1 MTGVRKVQHH
11 GNNIIG
17 NFAGLKAESVPYEST
32 IEKDFMYVLEYDAHV
47 LTYESQP
54 LFILGTTDDG
64 MPHVY
69 TPDFQVIL
77 TTGRLI
83 AECKPAKE
91 VGSDDTKRQCTLG
104 RQWAASHDHRFLL
117 VTDEDLRTGHRLNN
131 LKILWKYSRFPVPPA
146 VTKRCIVALTAH
158 PEGISF
164 LALASELAAGTT
176 APLAQSPTLYALLF
190 QHVLVTDLTQPLGPA
205 SLLFLPTHPPS
216 LLD

>member
-17 NFAGLKAESVPYEST
+17 TFAGLKAESVPYEST
-32 IEKDFMYVLEYDAHV
+32 IEKDFMYFLEYDARV

-64 MPHVY
+64 EPHVY
-69 TPDFQVIL
+69 TPDFLVIR
-77 TTGRLI
+77 TIDRLI
-83 AECKPAKE
+83 VECKPAKK
-91 VGSDDTKRQCTLG
+91 VGTEDTERQCTLG

-146 VTKRCIVALTAH
+146 ITRQCRAVLTTH

-164 LALASELAAGTT
+164 LDLATELAAGKT
-176 APLAQSPTLYALLF
+176 APLAQSPALYALLF
-190 QHVLVTDLTQPLGPA
+190 QHVLVADLKQPLGP
-205 SLLFLPTHPPS
+205 SSPLFLPADPPS